1 MSRLFNPIGA
11 ASSAMKKTVNRRV
24 VQKVLEKSSEQP
36 CEREFMRLVMAL
48 PKSEGDGQDPNKADR
63 VQAAQK
69 ELDDC
74 MKKAANQNNQDFV
87 SFKLKQLSEIAATK
101 KRRRRTEIGRGRW
114 NPSRVY

>member
-1 MSRLFNPIGA
+1 MRVSVHDTTRL
-11 ASSAMKKTVNRRV
+11 VQ

-74 MKKAANQNNQDFV
+74 MKKAV
-87 SFKLKQLSEIAATK
+87 RSKTLLKLPVHDLPKSVIN
-101 KRRRRTEIGRGRW
+101 R
-114 NPSRVY
+114 PSV